1 MNAAAGAV
9 PPQFAVVGKNQPS
22 KQREQQ
28 EGMGDYR
35 PIYTNS
41 YQNPYETYP
50 KPLFYRPDSNSN
62 GSNRSPHSQR
72 HSVHGTTKGRL
83 DDDRLAAHDYMH
95 SERPKSNRERRG
107 RSSRASHDSEDSHHD
122 RRRRDHRSRS
132 RRREK
137 DKESNNGGQKQ
148 QEQQQQGQEQ
158 EGEKKTGL
166 AKFEEYITPFNVGI
180 LLGCFDLIGGGLSLY
195 MTNKRFGKKAQAAQ
209 AAQNGG
215 GGQKG
220 GGANGG
226 GGGGSQKQQDSKDG
240 GSNGSSS
247 RSSGRSRRGR
257 SRRDDRS
264 SRKGSRSSSEESYD
278 SRDYRDYE
286 DRDRRREPHRLEYD
300 HDSKVEVPALSSQ
313 KHKNGRLNDQWALAV
328 FLRAVIFSQV
338 LTGAF
343 CALSSAL

>member
-9 PPQFAVVGKNQPS
+9 PPQYAAVGKNQPS

-28 EGMGDYR
+28 QDMGDYR

-50 KPLFYRPDSNSN
+50 KPPFHRPDSNSN
-62 GSNRSPHSQR
+62 GSNRSRHSQR

-83 DDDRLAAHDYMH
+83 DDDRLAAPDHMH
-95 SERPKSNRERRG
+95 SERRESTRERHG
-107 RSSRASHDSEDSHHD
+107 RSSRVSHDSEDSYHD
-122 RRRRDHRSRS
+122 RRRRDHRSRG

-148 QEQQQQGQEQ
+148 QEQQQQQGEEQ
-158 EGEKKTGL
+158 EEEKKTGL
-166 AKFEEYITPFNVGI
+166 AKLEEYITPFNVGI

-215 GGQKG
+215 GGQKQ

-226 GGGGSQKQQDSKDG
+226 GGGGSQKQLDSKDG

-247 RSSGRSRRGR
+247 RSSGRSRGR

-278 SRDYRDYE
+278 SRDYRDYK
-286 DRDRRREPHRLEYD
+286 DRDRRKEPHRLEYD
-300 HDSKVEVPALSSQ
+300 RASGRSLPKSGRWAYHPA
-313 KHKNGRLNDQWALAV
+313 GRHH
-328 FLRAVIFSQV
+328 
-338 LTGAF
+338 
-343 CALSSAL
+343 